1 MSKRDHLCNIPSG
14 LTQKNIQLEA
24 GVGKPQYE
32 GLYKKIRLLS
42 AVWQLSSTPF
52 REEAQLPALPESILV
67 ISGIFIGT
75 SSLRT
80 ELLEVDFLYIHIY
93 INYVSFLNS

>member
-42 AVWQLSSTPF
+42 AV
-52 REEAQLPALPESILV
+52 
-67 ISGIFIGT
+67 
-75 SSLRT
+75 
-80 ELLEVDFLYIHIY
+80 
-93 INYVSFLNS
+93 